1 MTHLDLPSLKHI
13 KDAAMRVVD
22 VLGKP
27 EAIKLIREFDV
38 NRIVEIDEIRYP
50 DFIAACDRLIAERS
64 IPASETPERK
74 SPRRSRMKTT
84 HTTMNTSFEE
94 VEPLFNQVR
103 TSLNC
108 SEGDVLLTIGYSKTG
123 NMDRW
128 RRGEAIP
135 VRVKYALL
143 GLLSELKLKP
153 AERVAAPRF
162 DFGEL
167 AQLFAAVL
175 AVSPVD
181 PLLAKI
187 AREMTHKG
195 VRNVTDR

>member
-1 MTHLDLPSLKHI
+1 
-13 KDAAMRVVD
+13 
-22 VLGKP
+22 
-27 EAIKLIREFDV
+27 
-38 NRIVEIDEIRYP
+38 
-50 DFIAACDRLIAERS
+50 
-64 IPASETPERK
+64 
-74 SPRRSRMKTT
+74 
-84 HTTMNTSFEE
+84 MNTSFEE

-103 TSLNC
+103 TSLDC

-162 DFGEL
+162 DFAEL
-167 AQLFAAVL
+167 AQLFAAVMN
-175 AVSPVD
+175 SETTPNRQ
-181 PLLAKI
+181 PLLAKL
-187 AREMTHKG
+187 AREMTTAIKG
-195 VRNVTDR
+195 VHHAQAR

>member
-27 EAIKLIREFDV
+27 EAVKLIREFDV
-38 NRIVEIDEIRYP
+38 KRIIEIDEIRYQ
-50 DFIAACDRLIAERS
+50 DFINACDRLIS
-64 IPASETPERK
+64 SASETPEQK
-74 SPRRSRMKTT
+74 PLRRSSMKTT

-94 VEPLFNQVR
+94 VEPIFNQVR
-103 TSLNC
+103 TSLDC
-108 SEGDVLLTIGYSKTG
+108 TEGDVLLTIGYSKTG

-143 GLLSELKLKP
+143 GLLAELKMKP
-153 AERVAAPRF
+153 SERLAPPRF
-162 DFGEL
+162 DFAEL

-175 AVSPVD
+175 AANPSD